1 MALHPY
7 EVANIEKLK
16 KLKVSQEQS
25 FDLAF
30 YVPADISNSYLHE
43 FLASHRDSSSDW
55 SGEPNMETKSSLT
68 WNH

>member
-43 FLASHRDSSSDW
+43 FLASHRDNKDKMAA
-55 SGEPNMETKSSLT
+55 METSRKIL
-68 WNH
+68 N